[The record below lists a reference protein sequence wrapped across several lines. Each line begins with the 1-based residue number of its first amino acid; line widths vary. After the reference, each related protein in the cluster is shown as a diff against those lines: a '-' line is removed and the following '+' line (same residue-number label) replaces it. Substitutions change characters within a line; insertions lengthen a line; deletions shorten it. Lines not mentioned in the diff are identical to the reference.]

1 MLPPGGPVPRRML
14 TAASV
19 MRIKPPESGQV
30 EYFDQGFPGLALRV
44 SYGGGKSWVFFYRHA
59 GKLRRMTLG
68 TYPALGLAEARQA
81 WRDART
87 ESAQGRDPARSRKV
101 GKPATD
107 FESVAREWLQRD
119 QAKNRTVRQ
128 VTLVVEGEM
137 LPLWGHRPIADI
149 GRRDVLDLIDSIA
162 NRGAVTMA
170 RRVQGYVHRL
180 FRWAVGRG
188 IVEKNPAADL
198 PRPGAETRRERV
210 LTDTEITSIWKAA
223 DEWPFGA
230 IYRLLLLTGARRG
243 EIGDLRWAELDK
255 EEIKLDGARTKNGK
269 PHVIPLS
276 KAAQAVTS
284 ELHRVAGTEL
294 VFGISKSAGGYDRA
308 KERVDAKIAAMMGAQ
323 LPPWRLHDL
332 RRTVATGLQKLG
344 MNLQVIEAV
353 LGHVSGSRSGV
364 VGTYQ
369 RHSFDAEKR
378 AALEAWGAHV
388 SALVE

>member
-1 MLPPGGPVPRRML
+1 
-14 TAASV
+14 
-19 MRIKPPESGQV
+19 
-30 EYFDQGFPGLALRV
+30 
-44 SYGGGKSWVFFYRHA
+44 
-59 GKLRRMTLG
+59 
-68 TYPALGLAEARQA
+68 
-81 WRDART
+81 
-87 ESAQGRDPARSRKV
+87 
-101 GKPATD
+101 
-107 FESVAREWLQRD
+107 
-119 QAKNRTVRQ
+119 
-128 VTLVVEGEM
+128 M

-162 NRGAVTMA
+162 DRGAVTMA

>member
-1 MLPPGGPVPRRML
+1 ML

-162 NRGAVTMA
+162 DRGAVTMA

-378 AALEAWGAHV
+378 A
-388 SALVE
+388 

>member
-1 MLPPGGPVPRRML
+1 ML

-162 NRGAVTMA
+162 DRGAVTMA